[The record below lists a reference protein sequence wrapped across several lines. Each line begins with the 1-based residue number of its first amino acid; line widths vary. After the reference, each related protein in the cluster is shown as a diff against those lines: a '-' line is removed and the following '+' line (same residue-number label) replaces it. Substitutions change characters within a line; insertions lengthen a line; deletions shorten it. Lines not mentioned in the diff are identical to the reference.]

1 MYQIVCGIVLL
12 SKGESCEK
20 SAHAPRSCRDAKWH
34 VRSPMV
40 RQDSK
45 WHAGNRRAEPTQT
58 KWNAGCQESRA
69 DGDAYANKMLG
80 SADVRR
86 RRTNHRRGL
95 AVAQSCQ
102 KKRLRLHVPVQL
114 SSRRD
119 DHRSRGETPWKAHGA
134 DELKTSHMISGMA
147 RTNKSSYTNS
157 RTLKIPGANGGCR
170 RRGPARIAARL
181 KRPYVKLP
189 FPEPL
194 TEVPRGSDMA
204 LRRLVAQP
212 SRAPR
217 RPRLRSKC
225 ARPPGSRAPR
235 PLLRAPPHPG

>member
-58 KWNAGCQESRA
+58 KWNAGSQESRA
-69 DGDAYANKMLG
+69 DAYKRWDRLTL
-80 SADVRR
+80 RR

-95 AVAQSCQ
+95 SRKVA
-102 KKRLRLHVPVQL
+102 KKRDETRRTQSTCLLRYYTECVLPRLRVLSIHVHFQV
-114 SSRRD
+114 SSRRG
-119 DHRSRGETPWKAHGA
+119 RTPVPWRDTMEGARGA

-147 RTNKSSYTNS
+147 YALERIRALTRAAELSKSQAPT
-157 RTLKIPGANGGCR
+157 
-170 RRGPARIAARL
+170 AAVAAAVLR
-181 KRPYVKLP
+181 
-189 FPEPL
+189 
-194 TEVPRGSDMA
+194 A
-204 LRRLVAQP
+204 LRRGSNDRTSSSPFP
-212 SRAPR
+212 SP
-217 RPRLRSKC
+217 
-225 ARPPGSRAPR
+225 
-235 PLLRAPPHPG
+235 

>member
-1 MYQIVCGIVLL
+1 MLRVPVETQNGTCDRQWFVKIANGTQAIDEL
-12 SKGESCEK
+12 S
-20 SAHAPRSCRDAKWH
+20 RR
-34 VRSPMV
+34 
-40 RQDSK
+40 RQNGTQAVK
-45 WHAGNRRAEPTQT
+45 RAEPTLRT
-58 KWNAGCQESRA
+58 KRIDCPQPSAH
-69 DGDAYANKMLG
+69 KTPTG
-80 SADVRR
+80 SKRK
-86 RRTNHRRGL
+86 
-95 AVAQSCQ
+95 VA
-102 KKRLRLHVPVQL
+102 KKRTIEY
-114 SSRRD
+114 SRSRSLVISEE
-119 DHRSRGETPWKAHGA
+119 HRSRGETPWKAHGA